1 MTRPN
6 FIELPPQDSRSASV
20 LSRHAL
26 SPRIQHLDGDVPP
39 ALSPL
44 DAIAARSRKLAK
56 ELEETRK
63 AGERR
68 MSRLPPQVV
77 TDSLTEHQ
85 NNRPPIFRAL
95 SDGLDTVPPL
105 PTWDKDRG
113 GSFARVAHPVN
124 RPASQRVRVSA
135 VVKSGEDQE
144 GKEPSPVQDYF
155 GAPRVESPPPME
167 PKRPF
172 SPSHGVG
179 SPSLHPQPELS
190 RQVSG
195 MSQSDLSATLAP
207 PRSYSNRLRP
217 YQDASDD
224 DYTSSNAG
232 STFSQS
238 RKLSS
243 SSGISAPH
251 SPISPYAQSHARSP
265 SNTSLGSPTH
275 KMPARNFSR
284 PLSSVSMGNLKGEK
298 SPTKATFANRLSQL
312 RAANSFD
319 NIASP
324 VDGYLAGE
332 ASSYTHATYSLPRGR
347 VISDRTSGVFSG
359 LSTPHFEWQEPMF
372 PCTPPLEGKSSTEL
386 PVPSPI
392 ASARPSREDQS
403 HQRSGLSFELNTE
416 HALTAPDRPTPST
429 AYYTPTGSLRSNES
443 SSSRPSMGQL
453 PHPASTFVLPP
464 TPLSPVEEASHS
476 SRSTSTVRPTTSRS
490 NSNYQGLSMDEH
502 VAKAIELHQEGE
514 LKESTYHLRIAANK
528 GHPTAMLLY
537 ALACRHGWGMRA
549 NAKEGVQWLRKAVNY
564 AMLEVADDEDPANQK
579 PGVDVNEKKAH
590 RAQFALS
597 IYELGVSHLNGWG
610 VEQDK
615 ALALRCFE
623 IAGNWGDTDALT
635 EAGFCYAEGIGCKKD
650 MKKAAKFY
658 RRAEAKGVSM
668 VGNSWIHKE
677 KYNDSDDET
686 DDRAR
691 SLRKTSAEKT
701 RSKSKSRG
709 IFGRKKTSL

>member
-1 MTRPN
+1 MTRPTY
-6 FIELPPQDSRSASV
+6 IEIPQENLRSASA
-20 LSRHAL
+20 LSRNAL
-26 SPRIQHLDGDVPP
+26 SPRIQHFDGDVPP

-77 TDSLTEHQ
+77 TESLTEHQ

-105 PTWDKDRG
+105 PTLDKERG
-113 GSFARVAHPVN
+113 GSFARVAHPLN
-124 RPASQRVRVSA
+124 RPTSQRVHVSA
-135 VVKSGEDQE
+135 LKSGEDQE
-144 GKEPSPVQDYF
+144 SKEISPMQDYF
-155 GAPRVESPPPME
+155 GAPRVESPPPLE
-167 PKRPF
+167 PQGPL
-172 SPSHGVG
+172 SPSHSV
-179 SPSLHPQPELS
+179 PQHGLS

-195 MSQSDLSATLAP
+195 TSQSDFSATLAP
-207 PRSYSNRLRP
+207 PRSYSSRLRP

-243 SSGISAPH
+243 SSGVSAPH
-251 SPISPYAQSHARSP
+251 SPISPYEQSHARSP
-265 SNTSLGSPTH
+265 SSTSLGSPSH
-275 KMPARNFSR
+275 KTLTRNFSR
-284 PLSSVSMGNLKGEK
+284 PLSSVSMSNLKGDR

-319 NIASP
+319 NSTSP

-332 ASSYTHATYSLPRGR
+332 ASSYTHAKYSLPRGR
-347 VISDRTSGVFSG
+347 LVSDRTSVVFSA

-372 PCTPPLEGKSSTEL
+372 PCTPPLEAKNSTEL
-386 PVPSPI
+386 PIPSPM
-392 ASARPSREDQS
+392 ASARPSREDQ
-403 HQRSGLSFELNTE
+403 HQRSSPSFELNSE
-416 HALTAPDRPTPST
+416 HTLTATDRAAYPTP
-429 AYYTPTGSLRSNES
+429 YYTPTGSLRSNDS
-443 SSSRPSMGQL
+443 SSSRPSIGQL
-453 PHPASTFVLPP
+453 VPSSSGFMHPPV
-464 TPLSPVEEASHS
+464 PLSPVAEASHS

-490 NSNYQGLSMDEH
+490 ASNYQGLSMDDH
-502 VAKAIELHQEGE
+502 VTKAIELHQQGE

-549 NAKEGVQWLRKAVNY
+549 NPREGVQWLRKAVDY
-564 AMLEVADDEDPANQK
+564 AMLEVADDEDPSGQR
-579 PGVDVNEKKAH
+579 PGVDFHEKKAH

-610 VEQDK
+610 IEQDK

-650 MKKAAKFY
+650 LKKAAKFY
-658 RRAEAKGVSM
+658 RMAEAKGVSM
-668 VGNSWIHKE
+668 VGNSWIHKD
-677 KYNDSDDET
+677 KYNDSDEENDS
-686 DDRAR
+686 R
-691 SLRKTSAEKT
+691 SRSSRKTSSEKP

-709 IFGRKKTSL
+709 IFGRKKTTS